1 MVACFTLTLC
11 VEIPIVRGEKYLSIV
26 WIAMVEGKAMS
37 NSGKNREHWAT
48 RAGFI
53 LAASGSAVGLG
64 NIWRFPYMTGEHGG
78 AAFMVIYLIAVL
90 LLGYPLIVN
99 EMVLGRAAQRDPVGV
114 FKALA
119 PNSPWWLVG
128 ALGVFT
134 GFIILSYYAVVA
146 GWSLAYVYKVVVA
159 TSTPGIDHA
168 RVFKDHISS
177 VWEPIIWQ
185 ALFMIIT
192 VSIIA
197 AGVVKGIQRWSTI
210 LMPILFVLLVIL
222 IIRSVTLPGAAEG
235 LIYYLN
241 PDFSKVTGRTLLAA
255 LAQAFFSL
263 SLGMGAIMTYGSYL
277 DDKDEIPTNAMWVAG
292 LDTGVALLAGF
303 ALFPAIF
310 ALGFEPGAG
319 PGLAFITLPAVF
331 TQMPLGGVFGVLF
344 FFLLF
349 IAALTSAISL
359 LEVVTAWLIDEKG
372 WSRKKAAVGMG
383 LIIFVVGLPATL
395 GYSVLKDVTFPGLNT
410 NLLDSYDWFC
420 NSIFLPVGGLLMAIF
435 TGYIWGIKHAIHE
448 ANKGRKTIAVG
459 KWWALLIRYVVP
471 ALILIIMAVGI
482 YDTFGLSK

>member
-1 MVACFTLTLC
+1 MDNL
-11 VEIPIVRGEKYLSIV
+11 K
-26 WIAMVEGKAMS
+26 KD
-37 NSGKNREHWAT
+37 REHWGT

-53 LAASGSAVGLG
+53 LAAAGSAVGLG

-78 AAFMVIYLIAVL
+78 AAFLLIYLIAVL

-114 FKALA
+114 FKVLA
-119 PNSPWWLVG
+119 PHSPWWLVG

-134 GFIILSYYAVVA
+134 GFIILSYYGVVA
-146 GWSLAYVYKVVVA
+146 GWSMAYIYKVVIA

-168 RVFKDHISS
+168 GVFKGHISS
-177 VWEPIIWQ
+177 LWEPIIWQ
-185 ALFMIIT
+185 AAFMLVT
-192 VSIIA
+192 MSIIA

-210 LMPILFVLLVIL
+210 LMPILFVLLIIL
-222 IIRSVTLPGAAEG
+222 IVRSVTLPGAEEG
-235 LIYYLN
+235 LRYYLN

-263 SLGMGAIMTYGSYL
+263 SLGMGALITYGSYL
-277 DDKDEIPTNAMWVAG
+277 NDKDEIPANAVWVAG
-292 LDTGVALLAGF
+292 LDTAVALLAGF

-331 TQMPLGGVFGVLF
+331 AQMPLGGVFGVLF

-372 WSRKKAAVGMG
+372 WDRKKAAVYMG
-383 LIIFVVGLPATL
+383 IVIFVVGLPATL
-395 GYSVLKDVTFPGLNT
+395 GYSVLKEVTFPGLKT
-410 NLLDSYDWFC
+410 DLLDTYDWFA
-420 NSIFLPVGGLLMAIF
+420 NSIFLPLGGLMASIF

-448 ANKGRKTIAVG
+448 ANKGHKSITVG
-459 KWWALLIRYVVP
+459 QWWLLLIRYVVP
-471 ALILIIMAVGI
+471 VLIVFIMAVGI
-482 YDTFGLSK
+482 YDTFVK